1 MTSNC
6 RSAAA
11 LMLAAS
17 LALAAVA
24 PVQAQGVDDDWLIN
38 GSVFGQV
45 EYRDCAGDDGA
56 CAFGENEADAFGE
69 LDLRFSRQ
77 VSQFENWRGSFFG
90 AIDPSEFRGRT
101 DLLSAERFSLVGER
115 GDGAI
120 PWRVELGDYFGFT
133 SLRTLQLPLKGARAE
148 IQLQKN
154 ASSAF
159 HSLQVFGG
167 TTARSYNDALSE
179 QFDDTLVAGA
189 SHLLELPGGPSLV
202 ATGYAASQDTA
213 QGTLHSG
220 VFSLAGAQDFAV
232 ADHALELEAEI
243 GALLGET
250 LDGAAKRNKGGTA
263 VSASISGRNATGLR
277 YGARFEDFSQTY
289 RPVGAAVTPDRQFWE
304 TRVGHVFDGIGDAE
318 LRYQGFRDARSTA
331 NQIDTDTI
339 GFSGSW
345 VDLFD
350 RAGGAGTVDAF
361 WRETQSRNGTTSNE
375 AWSVDVVSNWALTE
389 DWTGIARLQ
398 VQQTEDKSAADVDRS
413 TVLGDFSAS
422 RRVIWGDVSGTIAPG
437 IVLRRERVGGQRIMA
452 AGPRIA
458 ASLFTDSGHSLT
470 GDASVLFQEGHRGA
484 TDTRDVSARGR
495 YSFTDGPHTVALT
508 GQFRS
513 NDPDPGRFGSA
524 WQVAASYQFQ
534 FATRV
539 AAGTSGRER
548 EWGLAGAGIAAP
560 SGVTSIAPGVP
571 DITTLALGE
580 DVVLAEERLAVSG
593 LSNPVRLG
601 GAMIYLGR
609 YFERIEQRQR
619 LVLEAPSQSLERT
632 GLIID
637 FAPGAR
643 TTREQT
649 YNDVLEEL
657 VRHYGAPERVIEDG
671 DFGPQVETDLQDGA
685 FRRIV
690 EWKEAGGVL
699 RFGIPARF
707 DGVFRM
713 ELQFA
718 ARFPTIANPF
728 WSFDTVR

>member
-1 MTSNC
+1 MISRC
-6 RSAAA
+6 LSAAA
-11 LMLAAS
+11 VMLGACVVSAAGGVS
-17 LALAAVA
+17 AH
-24 PVQAQGVDDDWLIN
+24 AQGVDDDWLIN

-69 LDLRFSRQ
+69 LDIRFSRQ
-77 VSQFENWRGSFFG
+77 ISQFENWRGSFFG
-90 AIDPSEFRGRT
+90 AVDPSEFRGRS

-148 IQLQKN
+148 IQLQDN
-154 ASSAF
+154 ASSPF

-189 SHLLELPGGPSLV
+189 SHLMELPGGPSLV

-220 VFSLAGAQDFAV
+220 VFSLAGAQDFSV

-250 LDGAAKRNKGGTA
+250 LDGATKRSKGGTA
-263 VSASISGRNATGLR
+263 VSASLSGRNESGLR

-331 NQIDTDTI
+331 NQVDTDTF
-339 GFSGSW
+339 GLSGSW
-345 VDLFD
+345 VDLFEG
-350 RAGGAGTVDAF
+350 AGGAGTIDAF
-361 WRETQSRNGTTSNE
+361 WRETQSSNGATSNE
-375 AWSVDVVSNWALTE
+375 AWSADVVTNWALTQ
-389 DWTGIARLQ
+389 DWTGVARLQ
-398 VQQTEDKSAADVDRS
+398 FQQTEDKSVADVDRS
-413 TVLGDFSAS
+413 TVLGDLSAS
-422 RRVIWGDVSGTIAPG
+422 RRIVWGDVSGTIAPG

-452 AGPRIA
+452 AGPRVA
-458 ASLFTDSGHSLT
+458 ASLFTDDGHSLT

-508 GQFRS
+508 GQFRT

-524 WQVAASYQFQ
+524 WQIAASYQFQ
-534 FATRV
+534 FATRI
-539 AAGTSGRER
+539 AAGQGGT
-548 EWGLAGAGIAAP
+548 GLAGERISTPAGVGP
-560 SGVTSIAPGVP
+560 LAPGVP
-571 DITTLALGE
+571 DITTLALDG
-580 DVVLAEERLAVSG
+580 DVVLAEEQLSISG
-593 LSNPVRLG
+593 FGNPVRLG

-619 LVLEAPSQSLERT
+619 LVLEAPLKALDRA
-632 GLIID
+632 GLIIE
-637 FAPGAR
+637 FATGAR

-649 YNDVLEEL
+649 YNDVLDEL

-671 DFGPQVETDLQDGA
+671 RFGPQVESDLQNGA

-690 EWKEAGGVL
+690 EWQQPGGVL

-707 DGVFRM
+707 DGTFRM

-718 ARFPTIANPF
+718 AGFPTIANPF